1 MITSYDI
8 ESKTTFVPFYRVYTP
23 RALRSKAEFFETYS
37 STTTALTF
45 STGGR
50 TSYGRIFKL
59 PLVPKGV
66 FSSNYAD
73 VTVKITVGLDNT
85 VRNHRDSDPK
95 FILSDGYD
103 NLRYGMGFELRDENG
118 PHCRGIQGRVGNILS
133 PRTTFTGKSSSTTAL
148 PDEFVM
154 IINPSERWGTCYH
167 ASDTGVISL
176 VSYTCSSLLLS
187 NGLYLEMYRESTSE
201 HYVLNYIIVE
211 VHQN

>member
-8 ESKTTFVPFYRVYTP
+8 ESKTTYVPFYRVYTP
-23 RALRSKAEFFETYS
+23 RTLRAKANFFQTYS

-45 STGGR
+45 SSGG
-50 TSYGRIFKL
+50 SLYGRIFKL
-59 PLVPKGV
+59 PLLPKGV
-66 FSSNYAD
+66 FSNNYAD

-85 VRNHRDSDPK
+85 VRTSRDSDPK

-103 NLRYGMGFELRDENG
+103 SRYGMGFELRDENG
-118 PHCRGIQGRVGNILS
+118 PHCRGIQGRVGTTLNY
-133 PRTTFTGKSSSTTAL
+133 RTTFTGASSSTSTL
-148 PDEFVM
+148 PEEFTM

-176 VSYTCSSLLLS
+176 TSYTSSSLLLS
-187 NGLYLEMYRESTSE
+187 NGLYLEMYREGTNE

-211 VHQN
+211 IHQN